1 MLVTLPDG
9 YRLFVEEVGYGF
21 PLVVLHGGPGMDH
34 TMFRPWLDPLG
45 DEFRMVYVD
54 ERGQGRSDRVDPA
67 TLSLEVFARD
77 VDLLADTLAVG
88 RYALLGHSFG
98 AIVTTWHATSLG
110 TAAAYVISGGAES
123 SDALMADVQASFE
136 TLGDRRA
143 VIEASWE
150 REKSVATEEEAAQL
164 LADQAPFHFHREPP
178 ASVFSDTRYSPDVL
192 RHFANVGYG
201 DFDYRDAL
209 GGVARPTLV
218 VVGDHDLTTTPRAA
232 HVLHEGIPG
241 SELAVIANA
250 GHMSFVE
257 EQDAYLR
264 AVRDFLRRKTATK

>member
-1 MLVTLPDG
+1 VLVSLPDG
-9 YRLFVEEVGYGF
+9 CRLFVEDVGSGF
-21 PLVVLHGGPGMDH
+21 PLVALHGGPGMDH

-45 DEFRMVYVD
+45 NEFGLLYVD

-67 TLSLEVFARD
+67 TLSLDVLARD
-77 VDLLADTLAVG
+77 VDLLAAALGVEAF
-88 RYALLGHSFG
+88 ALLGHSFG
-98 AIVTTWHATSLG
+98 AIVATWHATNLG

-123 SDALMADVQASFE
+123 SDALMADVLASFE

-143 VIEASWE
+143 AIEASWE
-150 REKSVATEEEAAQL
+150 REKTVATEGEAAQL

-178 ASVFSDTRYSPDVL
+178 PGVFSATRYSPDVL

-209 GGVARPTLV
+209 GGVTRPTLV

-232 HVLHEGIPG
+232 RVLHDGIPG

-257 EQDAYLR
+257 EQDAYLI
-264 AVRDFLRRKTATK
+264 AVRDFLRRKTSTK